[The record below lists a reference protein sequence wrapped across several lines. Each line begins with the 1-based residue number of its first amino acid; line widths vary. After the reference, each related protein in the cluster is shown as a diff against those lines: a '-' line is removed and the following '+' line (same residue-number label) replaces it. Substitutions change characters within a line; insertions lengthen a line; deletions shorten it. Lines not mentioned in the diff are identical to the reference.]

1 MYTKRGEWVGKREP
15 FCHLPSVILLNCTCA
30 SNHFCLLTSL
40 LFIAAWAKVDHLDVA
55 WPSLREEDVL
65 LLKRRSKLSKNSPIS
80 IVPVQY
86 SDAPQG
92 GAQSAKL
99 FWVILAK
106 QSSTAVQF
114 WLLHYVSISR
124 ILFFLSYD
132 AGQYRFEVAVDYLL
146 PVQHLQAPQKCMS
159 ETPDKGEAEA
169 LEVVFFY
176 ELVQVHPRWR
186 KNVWRLVISS
196 RWRHIKKLRLAERF
210 HENTLSMS
218 KCTQCGFTYKKM
230 LLK

>member
-1 MYTKRGEWVGKREP
+1 MCIKP
-15 FCHLPSVILLNCTCA
+15 LLPSYLFVVHSSLSQSRPPWCCLALFEREGCSPVEKKKQTVKKLANFYSTSAILWCTTRWSTICKIIL
-30 SNHFCLLTSL
+30 SNPCKAIINSSTVL
-40 LFIAAWAKVDHLDVA
+40 IA
-55 WPSLREEDVL
+55 SLRF
-65 LLKRRSKLSKNSPIS
+65 N
-80 IVPVQY
+80 
-86 SDAPQG
+86 
-92 GAQSAKL
+92 QSN
-99 FWVILAK
+99 I
-106 QSSTAVQF
+106 
-114 WLLHYVSISR
+114 I
-124 ILFFLSYD
+124 FLSYD

-210 HENTLSMS
+210 YENTLSMS